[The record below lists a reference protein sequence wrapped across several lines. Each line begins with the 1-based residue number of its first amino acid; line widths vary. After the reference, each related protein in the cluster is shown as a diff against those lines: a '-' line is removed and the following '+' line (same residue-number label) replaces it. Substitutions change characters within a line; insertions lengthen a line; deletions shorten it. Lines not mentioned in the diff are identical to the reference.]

1 MTKRLYFHQHHHQY
15 HHHCDRQHPA
25 NEEEHKENRSQA
37 EQLRIL
43 VEGGGDVVPNHVEE
57 GGGASQDSVGALE
70 GKDEGDGEA
79 KGWAIQEELVVVRR
93 TGETEDE
100 EEEKKKLE
108 KAKMEEEQE
117 VKKLDE
123 MIALREKE
131 QEKKKLKEKEE
142 EEIRKAREEAE
153 VEKKEEAE
161 VEKKEEAQVD
171 EENNSI
177 PVTPVRKIL
186 SRTSSFEVRQE
197 TCELLFYTSQVIRSK
212 TIILEETNERMER
225 TTMNIT
231 QTKVFSRYC
240 SCFFFEQNG
249 SYFPSQEPPQPVEL
263 KIKVRSPVA
272 RPAIMLQTKGDENG
286 VVGESGEELDP
297 DAGGRSSGEES
308 PGADTDAGRSPQ
320 FLLEKAPLPTQ
331 RLTREVK
338 KEFLIQRYERYE
350 CLMLRCECC
359 QRWCCRCQS
368 GTRTAETRTAA
379 KILHQVGFIK

>member
-1 MTKRLYFHQHHHQY
+1 MYIRTLERSPRFQGEIYLHFISSVKGSLRYNALLRVCSFSVFTKCFYTTKRLYFHHHHHQY

-57 GGGASQDSVGALE
+57 GGGASQDSVGAFE
-70 GKDEGDGEA
+70 EKDEGDGEA

-108 KAKMEEEQE
+108 KAKMDEEQE

-142 EEIRKAREEAE
+142 EEIRKAREEAEVEKKEEAQVEKKEEVE

-197 TCELLFYTSQVIRSK
+197 TCELFFYTSQVIRSK

-249 SYFPSQEPPQPVEL
+249 FIFSFVH
-263 KIKVRSPVA
+263 RS
-272 RPAIMLQTKGDENG
+272 
-286 VVGESGEELDP
+286 
-297 DAGGRSSGEES
+297 
-308 PGADTDAGRSPQ
+308 
-320 FLLEKAPLPTQ
+320 LPN
-331 RLTREVK
+331 L
-338 KEFLIQRYERYE
+338 
-350 CLMLRCECC
+350 
-359 QRWCCRCQS
+359 
-368 GTRTAETRTAA
+368 
-379 KILHQVGFIK
+379 